1 MAVLLCIIGPPGS
14 IWSGAENGGRRAPVI
29 YQDTKSKPPLSGI
42 FVPGRRKCALARRRR
57 YVEPQPARSIK
68 YFCARWPAP
77 SSSSRCASSPPP
89 RAPPTPPW
97 FSSQTP
103 RAEMLWRELSGV
115 DAPRCDGAAALVS
128 APRTSTSRSS
138 AVAALRSR
146 RPVGFC
152 WGTLLKRAKTG

>member
-1 MAVLLCIIGPPGS
+1 MFTNFAVNFAGKRGGPDL
-14 IWSGAENGGRRAPVI
+14 PVVILI

-42 FVPGRRKCALARRRR
+42 LCPGAVPGRRKCALARRRR

>member
-1 MAVLLCIIGPPGS
+1 MEAGGPRLS
-14 IWSGAENGGRRAPVI
+14 IKIQKVNR
-29 YQDTKSKPPLSGI
+29 PLAA
-42 FVPGRRKCALARRRR
+42 FCARDRKCCARDRKCALARRRS
-57 YVEPQPARSIK
+57 PQPARSIK